1 MPRANSKNTQ
11 VAQKRRSPI
20 LTVILLILVVA
31 LIAGL
36 VYMFVQ
42 NKRLRSP
49 DEQTKIQEENNQRIV
64 DKVMQLILVPDE
76 EPTLATIV
84 NVDNLRKTN
93 PDFYKD
99 AVNGDQLVIYS
110 SKAIIYRESDDI
122 IINVAPVIIKPNEEE
137 GLTEDPQEVPA
148 SSDEESVNA
157 TLEEVTPAEES
168 L

>member
-1 MPRANSKNTQ
+1 MPKATSKNSQATS
-11 VAQKRRSPI
+11 KRRSPALTII
-20 LTVILLILVVA
+20 LSILVLA
-31 LIAGL
+31 LIGGL

-42 NKRLRSP
+42 NRQLRSP
-49 DEQTKIQEENNQRIV
+49 DVQTKIQEESNQRIV

-84 NVDNLRKTN
+84 NVDNLRKAN

-110 SKAIIYRESDDI
+110 NKAIIYREDDDI
-122 IINVAPVIIKPNEEE
+122 IINVAPVLIKPNESD
-137 GLTEDPQEVPA
+137 GLTEDV
-148 SSDEESVNA
+148 
-157 TLEEVTPAEES
+157 PAEETPENITPESETPTEES

>member
-1 MPRANSKNTQ
+1 MPKATSKNIQ
-11 VAQKRRSPI
+11 SKPKRKSRALTII
-20 LTVILLILVVA
+20 LSILVLA

-36 VYMFVQ
+36 AYMFVQ

-49 DEQTKIQEENNQRIV
+49 DVQTKLQEESNQRIV
-64 DKVMQLILVPDE
+64 DKVMQLILVPEE

-84 NVDNLRKTN
+84 NVDNLRKAN

-110 SKAIIYRESDDI
+110 SKAIIYREADDI
-122 IINVAPVIIKPNEEE
+122 IINVAPVLIKPNESDGLSEE
-137 GLTEDPQEVPA
+137 TPENVTPQEEVP
-148 SSDEESVNA
+148 
-157 TLEEVTPAEES
+157 TEES